1 MKTFKIIIVAITAMI
16 LSFQTVNAQSDKY
29 QRTIGIKTQT
39 VKVYGICDM
48 DKHRIEKSALTV
60 DGIKS
65 ATWDIESQTLTLTYR
80 LFKKEAIDNVQRKI
94 AAVGNDTEKYIA
106 DDMMYQKLPECCH
119 YQRKQ
124 L

>member
-1 MKTFKIIIVAITAMI
+1 
-16 LSFQTVNAQSDKY
+16 
-29 QRTIGIKTQT
+29 
-39 VKVYGICDM
+39 M